1 MQKLLTIVIPCKN
14 EEAYIQ
20 DTLFNLKQQGIGQT
34 KIYLADANST
44 DNTREVAREYAK
56 ELNLN
61 LTIIPGGLPA
71 VGRNNGAKLAKTPY
85 VLFLDA
91 DITFTCLTAIE
102 QALDTIHDRDLSMVS
117 SNPVYR
123 GPVDGLAWLLL
134 KINKLATL
142 FLAKTHPFA
151 IGGFTLVDRGIFLAL
166 GGYDEKATQ
175 AEDWLLSKQIPVKKF
190 QIISDLF
197 TQDNRRFKRYGYFN
211 MIKLILKNWWNRNN
225 VDYFYKDA
233 GYFN

>member
-14 EEAYIQ
+14 EERYIL

-44 DNTREVAREYAK
+44 DNTREIAREYAK
-56 ELNLN
+56 DLNLN

-71 VGRNNGAKLAKTPY
+71 VGRNNGAKLSKTPY

-91 DITFTCLTAIE
+91 DITFTSLTAIE
-102 QALDTIHDRDLSMVS
+102 QALDTISNRNLNMVS

-123 GPVDGLAWLLL
+123 GDVDWLAWFLL
-134 KINKLATL
+134 KINKIATL

-151 IGGFTLVDRGIFLAL
+151 IGGFTLVDRGIFVSL

-175 AEDWLLSKQIPVKKF
+175 AEDWLLSKQISINKF
-190 QIISDLF
+190 KIIPDLF
-197 TQDNRRFKRYGYFN
+197 TQDNRRFKKYGYFN
-211 MIKLILKNWWNRNN
+211 MIKLIVRNWWNKNN
-225 VDYFYKDA
+225 LDYFKKDQK
-233 GYFN
+233 YF

>member
-1 MQKLLTIVIPCKN
+1 MQKLLTVVIPCKN
-14 EEAYIQ
+14 EEAYIK

-34 KIYLADANST
+34 KIYLADARST
-44 DNTREVAREYAK
+44 DQTRIIAENYAQ

-91 DITFTCLTAIE
+91 DITFTHLTAIK
-102 QALDTIHDRDLSMVS
+102 QALDTISNREFDMVS
-117 SNPVYR
+117 SNPVYH
-123 GPVDGLAWLLL
+123 GPIDRMAWLLL
-134 KINKLATL
+134 KINKYATL

-151 IGGFTLVDRGIFLAL
+151 IGGFTLVNREVFSDL

-175 AEDWLLSKQIPVKKF
+175 AEDWLLSKQVHPTKFKIIP
-190 QIISDLF
+190 DLF

-211 MIKLILKNWWNRNN
+211 MIKLIIRNWWNRNN
-225 VDYFYKDA
+225 LNYFYKDA

>member
-14 EEAYIQ
+14 EEAYIK

-34 KIYLADANST
+34 KIYLADARST
-44 DNTREVAREYAK
+44 DQTRIVAENYAQ

-91 DITFTCLTAIE
+91 DITFTNLTAIE
-102 QALDTIHDRDLSMVS
+102 QALDTISNREFDMVS
-117 SNPVYR
+117 SNPVYH
-123 GPVDGLAWLLL
+123 GPIDRMAWLLL
-134 KINKLATL
+134 KINKYATL

-151 IGGFTLVDRGIFLAL
+151 IGGFTLVNREVFSAL

-175 AEDWLLSKQIPVKKF
+175 AEDWLLSKQVHPTKFKIIP
-190 QIISDLF
+190 DLF

-211 MIKLILKNWWNRNN
+211 MIKLIIRNWWNRNN
-225 VDYFYKDA
+225 TNYFYKDA

>member
-14 EEAYIQ
+14 EERYIQ

-44 DNTREVAREYAK
+44 DNTREIAREYAK
-56 ELNLN
+56 DLNLN

-71 VGRNNGAKLAKTPY
+71 VGRNNGAKLSKTPY

-91 DITFTCLTAIE
+91 DITFTSLSAIE
-102 QALDTIHDRDLSMVS
+102 QALDTISNRNLNMVS

-123 GPVDGLAWLLL
+123 GDVDWLAWFLL
-134 KINKLATL
+134 KINKIATL
-142 FLAKTHPFA
+142 FLSKTHPFA
-151 IGGFTLVDRGIFLAL
+151 IGGFTLVDRGIFLSL

-175 AEDWLLSKQIPVKKF
+175 AEDWLLSKQVPINKFEIIP
-190 QIISDLF
+190 DLF
-197 TQDNRRFKRYGYFN
+197 TQDNRRFKKYGYFN

-225 VDYFYKDA
+225 LDYFKKDQK
-233 GYFN
+233 YF

>member
-14 EEAYIQ
+14 EEAYIK
-20 DTLFNLKQQGIGQT
+20 DTLFNLKQQGIEQT
-34 KIYLADANST
+34 KIYLADARST
-44 DNTREVAREYAK
+44 DQTRIVAENYAQ

-91 DITFTCLTAIE
+91 DITFTHLTAIK
-102 QALDTIHDRDLSMVS
+102 QALDTISNRKLIMVS

-123 GPVDGLAWLLL
+123 GPIDWMAWILL
-134 KINKLATL
+134 KVNKYATL

-151 IGGFTLVDRGIFLAL
+151 IGGFTLVDRGNFLAL

-175 AEDWLLSKQIPVKKF
+175 AEDWLLSKQVAPTRFKIIP
-190 QIISDLF
+190 DLF

-211 MIKLILKNWWNRNN
+211 MVKLIIRNWLNRNN
-225 VDYFYKDA
+225 TDYFYKDA

>member
-20 DTLFNLKQQGIGQT
+20 DTFYNLKQQGIGQT
-34 KIYLADANST
+34 KMYLADANST
-44 DNTREVAREYAK
+44 DNTREIAREYAK
-56 ELNLN
+56 DLNLN

-71 VGRNNGAKLAKTPY
+71 VGRNNGAKLSKTPY

-91 DITFTCLTAIE
+91 DITFTSLSAIE
-102 QALDTIHDRDLSMVS
+102 QALDTISNRNLNMVS

-123 GPVDGLAWLLL
+123 GDVDWLAWFLL
-134 KINKLATL
+134 KINKIATL

-151 IGGFTLVDRGIFLAL
+151 IGGFTLVDRGIFLSL

-175 AEDWLLSKQIPVKKF
+175 AEDWLLSKQIPVNKF
-190 QIISDLF
+190 KIIPDLF
-197 TQDNRRFKRYGYFN
+197 TQDNRRFKKYGYFN
-211 MIKLILKNWWNRNN
+211 MIKLIVRNWWNRNN
-225 VDYFYKDA
+225 LDYFKKDKK
-233 GYFN
+233 YF

>member
-1 MQKLLTIVIPCKN
+1 MQKLLTIVIPSKN
-14 EEAYIQ
+14 EETYIK

-34 KIYLADANST
+34 KIYLADSNST
-44 DNTREVAREYAK
+44 DQTRAIASSYAF
-56 ELNLN
+56 ELGLN

-71 VGRNNGAKLAKTPY
+71 KGRNNGAKLAKTPY

-102 QALDTIHDRDLSMVS
+102 QAMDTIFYRKLSMVS
-117 SNPVYR
+117 TNPVYR
-123 GPVDGLAWLLL
+123 GPVDWMAWILL
-134 KINKLATL
+134 KVNKYATL

-151 IGGFTLVDRGIFLAL
+151 IGGFTLVDREVFLAL

-175 AEDWLLSKQIPVKKF
+175 AEDWLLSKQINPKSF
-190 QIISDLF
+190 QIIPDLF
-197 TQDNRRFKRYGYFN
+197 TQDNRRFKRYGYFK
-211 MIKLILKNWWNRNN
+211 MIKLIVKNWLNRNN
-225 VDYFYKDA
+225 TGYFYKDA

>member
-1 MQKLLTIVIPCKN
+1 MQKLLTVVIPCKN
-14 EEAYIQ
+14 EEAYIK

-34 KIYLADANST
+34 KIYLADARST
-44 DNTREVAREYAK
+44 DQTRIIAENYAQ

-91 DITFTCLTAIE
+91 DITFTHLTAIK
-102 QALDTIHDRDLSMVS
+102 QALDTISNREFDMVS
-117 SNPVYR
+117 SNPVYH
-123 GPVDGLAWLLL
+123 GPIDRMAWLLL
-134 KINKLATL
+134 KINKYATL

-151 IGGFTLVDRGIFLAL
+151 IGGFTLVDREVFSDL

-175 AEDWLLSKQIPVKKF
+175 AEDWLLSKQVHPTKFKIIP
-190 QIISDLF
+190 DLF

-211 MIKLILKNWWNRNN
+211 MIKLIIRNWWNRNN
-225 VDYFYKDA
+225 LNYFYKDA

>member
-102 QALDTIHDRDLSMVS
+102 QALDTIHGKD
-117 SNPVYR
+117 
-123 GPVDGLAWLLL
+123 
-134 KINKLATL
+134 
-142 FLAKTHPFA
+142 F
-151 IGGFTLVDRGIFLAL
+151 
-166 GGYDEKATQ
+166 
-175 AEDWLLSKQIPVKKF
+175 LLS
-190 QIISDLF
+190 
-197 TQDNRRFKRYGYFN
+197 RRVWLEKTLR
-211 MIKLILKNWWNRNN
+211 LKSCPL
-225 VDYFYKDA
+225 VSL
-233 GYFN
+233 